1 MIFSLFETF
10 YHYEMPTLIYFKSV
24 VGLFFLVFLLSCKKD
39 REEVLPNEIDVFNGE
54 VVKPLTW
61 LALGDSYTI
70 GQGVKEQERFPA
82 QAVKLLDERNFFVN
96 ELNYVAVT
104 GWTTNDLMV
113 GLDFYKPKSH
123 TIVSLLIGV
132 NDQYIEWDTVG
143 YRERLTMLLK
153 RSIVLA
159 NNKPNHVFVLSI
171 PDYSVTPYARFLDA
185 DEIARQI
192 NQFNQIIYEVSEAY
206 GCPFV
211 DITPF
216 TREALK
222 NPILICDDNLHPSG
236 YEYARWAEKLVTA
249 IRGVL

>member
-1 MIFSLFETF
+1 
-10 YHYEMPTLIYFKSV
+10 MPTFSILKSI
-24 VGLFFLVFLLSCKKD
+24 VGLVCLAVLHSCNTDVGLL
-39 REEVLPNEIDVFNGE
+39 LPNETDVFNAE

-70 GQGVKEQERFPA
+70 GHGVKEHERFPA
-82 QAVKLLDERNFFVN
+82 QAVKLLDERNFFVS

-113 GLDFYKPKSH
+113 GLDYFKPKSH

-143 YRERLTMLLK
+143 YRERLSLLIK

-159 NNKPNHVFVLSI
+159 NNKPSHVFVLSI

-185 DEIARQI
+185 KEIALQI
-192 NQFNQIIYEVSEAY
+192 NQFNTIIYEVSEEY

-216 TREALK
+216 TREAIN
-222 NPILICDDNLHPSG
+222 NPLLICDDNLHPSG
-236 YEYARWAEKLVTA
+236 YDYARWAEKLVTA